1 MPVEK
6 VIKVNFSRYNTAMIL
21 VTGGTGFV
29 GRALIRQ
36 LRQADYPVR
45 TLLRPSPK
53 SPNLPQ
59 GVAVD
64 VVLCSLNDERG
75 LRAAM
80 KGVKVVYH
88 LAGSERLSTKADL
101 NQVDIAGTEAIVRA
115 ASQAGVEKLIFLSH
129 LGADRQ
135 SAFAVLKAKGIAE
148 HLIQQGGVPY
158 VILRSAVAYGPGDA
172 FTEPLARVLRR
183 SPGFFFIPNDGRGLI
198 QPLWIEDLVTC
209 MVMALE
215 DERLVGQVTNLG
227 GIEALTIRDVVRA
240 ICQQLGVRRLLL
252 HLPVKRLRSVALL
265 LEQTGNFPLSIYWMD
280 YLSYDRTCPLDSVP
294 RQFGLLP
301 ARFHQQ
307 LGYLR

>member
-1 MPVEK
+1 VEK
-6 VIKVNFSRYNTAMIL
+6 ITKMKFSRYNTAMIL

-29 GRALIRQ
+29 GRVLIRQ
-36 LRQADYPVR
+36 LRQAGYQVR

-59 GVAVD
+59 GVPVD
-64 VVLCSLNDERG
+64 VVLCSLNDARG

-88 LAGSERLSTKADL
+88 LAGSERLSTRADL
-101 NQVDIAGTEAIVRA
+101 NKVDIAGTEAVAQA

-135 SAFAVLKAKGIAE
+135 SAFALLKAKAIAE
-148 HLIQQGGVPY
+148 HLIQQSGVPY
-158 VILRSAVAYGPGDA
+158 VILRSAVVYGPGDA
-172 FTEPLARVLRR
+172 FTEPLAWVLRR
-183 SPGFFFIPNDGRGLI
+183 SPGFFLLPNDGRSLI

-209 MVMALE
+209 MVMAVE
-215 DERLVGQVTNLG
+215 DEQLVGQVISLG
-227 GIEALTIRDVVRA
+227 GIEALSIHQVVKA
-240 ICQQLGVRRLLL
+240 ICQQLGLRRLLL
-252 HLPVKRLRSVALL
+252 NLPVKRLRSLALL
-265 LEQTGNFPLSIYWMD
+265 LEQSGNFPLSIYWMD
-280 YLSYDRTCPLDSVP
+280 YLSYDRTCPLDSLP

-307 LGYLR
+307 LGYLK